1 MSRLLITVSA
11 VSILTGSSALS
22 EAPKVMADIAPVH
35 SLVSRVMEGVGKP
48 NLIVPNEASPH
59 DYRLR
64 PADAA
69 SIENADLIFWIG
81 EGLTPWME
89 RTLDALNSDADAVEL
104 LALKETDTLP
114 FREGAL
120 FDAHDH
126 DDHDDHE
133 DHDDHDKDHDDHD
146 HDKDHDDHDDHDHG
160 EFDPHAWLST
170 NNAKTWLNVIAAK
183 LSSID
188 PGNAGT
194 YYANAN
200 EARNELDDLDIEVNQ
215 MLAPVRGGKF
225 IVFHDAYQYFE
236 TVYDFAASGAIS
248 LSDASDPGAARI
260 AEIAAR
266 IKSQDI
272 DCVLSEPQFNA
283 GLVKTVMDGT
293 DATTQVI
300 DPVGFGIEAGSSL
313 YPKLIR
319 AMAQSLVDCLK

>member
-126 DDHDDHE
+126 DDHDK
-133 DHDDHDKDHDDHD
+133 DHDDHDDHEDHDDHD

-293 DATTQVI
+293 DATTHVI

>member
-293 DATTQVI
+293 DATTHVI